1 MTSITTQMVSDHY
14 SAIARE
20 DSSTNASHIRKVA
33 ESFGYSAEDLASVPE
48 GANLGVSC
56 GNPLAIAGLK
66 AGETVI
72 DLGSGA
78 GFDVFQASRKVGP
91 DGLSIGVDMSQDMLD
106 RAKRNAEKAAITNV
120 KFVLAPIT
128 KIPLESESA
137 NCIISN
143 CVINLLAQ
151 EDKLVCLKEVFR
163 ILRPGGRLAV
173 SDILAKKVLPEELQ
187 RDTRLYVGCISG
199 ASLVS
204 EYEKWLK
211 EAGGL
216 KLTMVSEILI
226 VDKKSDLNIY
236 KERGQEESSS
246 SCCETSTSKHK
257 EQASSCCAPATS
269 CCSST
274 TGATKADDKQ
284 DLAKRVANIDFNE
297 WVSSYSI
304 YAVKPS
310 N

>member
-1 MTSITTQMVSDHY
+1 MSSITTQIVSDHY
-14 SAIARE
+14 SALARE
-20 DSSTNASHIRKVA
+20 DASKNTAHIRKVA

-56 GNPLAIAGLK
+56 GNPLAVAGLK
-66 AGETVI
+66 EGETVI

-78 GFDVFQASRKVGP
+78 GFDVFQAARKVGP

-106 RAKRNAEKAAITNV
+106 RARRNAEKASITNV
-120 KFVLAPIT
+120 KFVLSPIT
-128 KIPLESESA
+128 EIPLDSESA
-137 NCIISN
+137 DCIISN

-151 EDKLVCLKEVFR
+151 DEKLVCFKEVQR

-173 SDILAKKVLPEELQ
+173 SDILAKKVFPEELQ
-187 RDTRLYVGCISG
+187 RDMGLYVGCISG

-204 EYEKWLK
+204 EYEQWLRG
-211 EAGGL
+211 AGFD
-216 KLTMVSEILI
+216 EIII

-236 KERGQEESSS
+236 KERGQDDGSS
-246 SCCETSTSKHK
+246 SCCEISTAGP
-257 EQASSCCAPATS
+257 QAQNSSCCAPPAS

-274 TGATKADDKQ
+274 SEKAKSENEKG
-284 DLAKRVANIDFNE
+284 LAKRVADIDFNE

-304 YAVKPS
+304 YAVKPGKA
-310 N
+310 

>member
-1 MTSITTQMVSDHY
+1 MTSITTQKVSDHY

-20 DSSTNASHIRKVA
+20 DTSSNAEHIRKVA

-56 GNPLAIAGLK
+56 GNPLAVAGLK

-78 GFDVFQASRKVGP
+78 GFDVFQAARKVGP
-91 DGLSIGVDMSQDMLD
+91 NGLSIGIDMSQDMLD
-106 RAKRNAEKAAITNV
+106 RANKNAEKSSITNV

-128 KIPLESESA
+128 KIPLESECA
-137 NCIISN
+137 DCIISN
-143 CVINLLAQ
+143 CVINLLAR
-151 EDKLVCLKEVFR
+151 EDKLVCFKDVFR
-163 ILRPGGRLAV
+163 LLRPGGRLAV
-173 SDILAKKVLPEELQ
+173 SDILAKKIFPEELR
-187 RDTRLYVGCISG
+187 RDMGLYVGCISG

-204 EYEKWLK
+204 EYEQWLK
-211 EAGGL
+211 EAGFD
-216 KLTMVSEILI
+216 EILI

-236 KERGQEESSS
+236 KERGQEATSS
-246 SCCETSTSKHK
+246 SCCETTTARPK
-257 EQASSCCAPATS
+257 EQNSSCYAPATS
-269 CCSST
+269 CCST
-274 TGATKADDKQ
+274 ATETAKAKSKENP
-284 DLAKRVANIDFNE
+284 AKRVANIDFNE

-310 N
+310 K